1 MSTTVTDLATRRE
14 AAEHAKYAALVMD
27 AWDRQNPD
35 EKQAKRV
42 GKPSTLD
49 TNPEV
54 RRKAKSQ
61 L

>member
-1 MSTTVTDLATRRE
+1 MKVTDLKARRK
-14 AAEHAKYAALVMD
+14 AAEHAKYTALVMD
-27 AWDRQNPD
+27 AWGRLNPG

-49 TNPEV
+49 TDPDV
-54 RRKAKSQ
+54 RRKAKSA

>member
-1 MSTTVTDLATRRE
+1 MKVTDLTARRK
-14 AAEHAKYAALVMD
+14 AADRANYAALVMD
-27 AWDRQNPD
+27 AWDRQNPN

-49 TNPEV
+49 TDADV
-54 RRKAKSQ
+54 RRKAKSA

>member
-1 MSTTVTDLATRRE
+1 MSQALTNLAARRT
-14 AAEHAKYAALVMD
+14 AAARAKQAAQVLD
-27 AWDRQNPD
+27 AWDRQNPN
-35 EKQAKRV
+35 ERQAKRV

-49 TNPEV
+49 TDPEV

>member
-1 MSTTVTDLATRRE
+1 MTAAVTNLAARRK
-14 AAEHAKYAALVMD
+14 AAGRAKYASMVMT

-35 EKQAKRV
+35 VRQAKRV

-49 TNPEV
+49 TDPDV

>member
-1 MSTTVTDLATRRE
+1 MKHLYDPEFDRDTR
-14 AAEHAKYAALVMD
+14 L
-27 AWDRQNPD
+27 NPFEIRAGLKPNPG

-49 TNPEV
+49 TDPDV
-54 RRKAKSQ
+54 RRKAKSA